1 MDKNKI
7 LRIGRYIL
15 YHYTFIEN
23 DGKPDECYTF
33 AQEQPSGTK
42 DTKDKF
48 LHADGVF
55 LYPQNWKVPYYRTL
69 EAIITAFKKFQQE
82 KQ

>member
-7 LRIGRYIL
+7 LKIGRYIL
-15 YHYTFIEN
+15 YHYTFMEN

-33 AQEQPSGTK
+33 VQEQPSTSHI
-42 DTKDKF
+42 KDKF

-55 LYPQNWKVPYYRTL
+55 RYPQNWKVPYYRTL
-69 EAIITAFKKFQQE
+69 EAIITAFQKFTKE